1 MENPTDDRGLV
12 LVDLEIKY
20 LVSAFVDATLM
31 DEAIAIMRCSPLEMS
46 FLYKL
51 FHPGSCSDGGLDALA
66 RCLPK
71 PNVVE
76 QLIDMGVKP
85 LLAFFYAPHFDPLT
99 DKPLHDEGGL
109 VLFSADAVEHENKQ
123 HVELF
128 FDGSFLKI
136 LNGITVFCRNF
147 EA

>member
-1 MENPTDDRGLV
+1 
-12 LVDLEIKY
+12 
-20 LVSAFVDATLM
+20 
-31 DEAIAIMRCSPLEMS
+31 
-46 FLYKL
+46 
-51 FHPGSCSDGGLDALA
+51 
-66 RCLPK
+66 
-71 PNVVE
+71 
-76 QLIDMGVKP
+76 MGVKP